1 MDASVSYHIKSTTS
15 AVVTCPLPTCPTCA
29 HDMPCRRSP
38 GSCYILV
45 VASEIVLAI
54 ADGIG
59 RQECIWLAGVGEGA
73 VVIVEEHVER

>member
-1 MDASVSYHIKSTTS
+1 
-15 AVVTCPLPTCPTCA
+15 
-29 HDMPCRRSP
+29 MPCRRSP